1 MIKYANHEIIVI
13 FRTLKI
19 NGIKIMNVI
28 PANNVLNNQGSKNY
42 YWILLIYTVQ
52 AYENN
57 ILISKMYGCA
67 EILLTN
73 RVVKITT
80 QN

>member
-42 YWILLIYTVQ
+42 YLILLFIVQ
-52 AYENN
+52 ARENN
-57 ILISKMYGCA
+57 ILLNKMYGCA

-73 RVVKITT
+73 GVVKITT

>member
-1 MIKYANHEIIVI
+1 MTTTKLLLF

-19 NGIKIMNVI
+19 NSIKIMNVI

-42 YWILLIYTVQ
+42 YFILLFTVQ
-52 AYENN
+52 ACENN
-57 ILISKMYGCA
+57 ILLNKMYGCA

-80 QN
+80 PN